1 MRKKLLYILIA
12 FLTLYILL
20 TNNVYFSS
28 QKPLID
34 AEDEV
39 SQVAQDHELS
49 AIKDFYLFTKDETW
63 YSVRAENKDGR
74 EVYLTYQPD
83 SKTVH
88 KGFVDEMVTEENAI
102 ALTHNELPE
111 VEVKEA
117 RLGFDD
123 NFFVWEVSFVD
134 KEGNLGYHYINAT
147 NGTWYE
153 TINNL

>member
-1 MRKKLLYILIA
+1 MKKRFLYILIA
-12 FLTLYILL
+12 ILTLYIVL

-34 AEDEV
+34 AEDAV
-39 SQVAQDHELS
+39 SQVAQDHKLS
-49 AIKDFYLFTKDETW
+49 DIKDFYLFTKDETW
-63 YSVRAENKDGR
+63 YSVRAENEEGR

-83 SKTVH
+83 SQTVH
-88 KGFVDEMVTEENAI
+88 TGFVDEMVTEENAI
-102 ALTHNELPE
+102 ALTQNELPE

-117 RLGFDD
+117 RLGFDEK
-123 NFFVWEVSFVD
+123 FFVWEVSFVD
-134 KEGNLGYHYINAT
+134 KDGNLGYHYINAT